1 MRAPFRLTPLLCAA
15 LAGAAAAAPAPK
27 PAAAPAPVKGQ
38 GQLAGGNGQFGTVM
52 SLDNG
57 FNFEILSARYTLEP
71 FLGSE
76 TLKARTDEKLLILEI
91 AIKNAKKDDN
101 WFNPEGAFT
110 LV

>member
-1 MRAPFRLTPLLCAA
+1 MRATFRLTPLLCAG

-27 PAAAPAPVKGQ
+27 PTPARPAPVPVKGQ

-71 FLGSE
+71 FVGSAPL
-76 TLKARTDEKLLILEI
+76 TAGTDQKLLILEI
-91 AIKNAKKDDN
+91 AIKNARKDDN
-101 WFNPEGAFT
+101 WFN
-110 LV
+110 